1 MCASCQHRAFSLKTG
16 VTCALTKAKP
26 DFEGECPTYLE
37 KGAAA
42 KSETTVLVKKTAV
55 KAAPAKTAQ
64 VKEAPEKT
72 VKVASK
78 TAVKAVKEESVKAE
92 VKTETPKAAPKKAA
106 KPVAPVAAPA
116 PAPVPAPEP
125 KAVLEP
131 KATPAP
137 VQRPPKPRK
146 PAPKEL
152 TTISNA
158 FIHALLS
165 ILKLV
170 FLTPY
175 NIWMKSASSLEKQMK
190 EKSLDLKNISG
201 IWSILSFI
209 KRVLLDFIF
218 DAAVLL
224 VFPVGIVLAFVDL
237 FNVGFEPFLIGLILT
252 YFVCPWIISLM
263 HDLTKIA
270 IMPVRKLIDWFAKPA
285 QYLEINEKK

>member
-1 MCASCQHRAFSLKTG
+1 MKTQESKFQMCATCQHRAFSLKTG

-42 KSETTVLVKKTAV
+42 KSDTTVLVKKTAV
-55 KAAPAKTAQ
+55 KAAPAKTSL
-64 VKEAPEKT
+64 VKEVPE
-72 VKVASK
+72 
-78 TAVKAVKEESVKAE
+78 KAVKTASKSIKEESIKAE
-92 VKTETPKAAPKKAA
+92 VKPEAPKVAPKKAA
-106 KPVAPVAAPA
+106 KPAAKATAPDPVPVA
-116 PAPVPAPEP
+116 
-125 KAVLEP
+125 EP

-137 VQRPPKPRK
+137 VQRPPKQHK

-158 FIHALLS
+158 LIHTVIS
-165 ILKLV
+165 SFKLV

-175 NIWMKSASSLEKQMK
+175 NIWMKSASNLEKQMK

-209 KRVLLDFIF
+209 KRVLIDFAF
-218 DAAVLL
+218 DAAVFLA
-224 VFPVGIVLAFVDL
+224 FPVGVVLAFSAL
-237 FNVGFEPFLIGLILT
+237 AQAGFESFLISLALT
-252 YFVCPWIISLM
+252 YFVCPWVISLM
-263 HDLTKIA
+263 HDMAKLSL
-270 IMPVRKLIDWFAKPA
+270 MPIRKLIDWLAKPA